1 MLQLLQPIGKAV
13 VVVKQM
19 VQVQTFSYL
28 VMQCERGTNVYTVC
42 QKMARKKQM
51 LSATGGK
58 FSGKKRFC

>member
-28 VMQCERGTNVYTVC
+28 VMQC
-42 QKMARKKQM
+42 
-51 LSATGGK
+51 
-58 FSGKKRFC
+58 